1 MLTSGSRLGNGCIGD
16 KVSHKQQDLEHMD
29 LPADGSILLDRDRLE
44 IEGLILDMTAAGAG
58 ITQAEVDQ
66 LYKDTSNELRRLLVR
81 KLGDE
86 EGAEALA
93 QDAYLKL
100 LRIKHNQD
108 VGDLRHYLFSMA
120 VRLALNV
127 LRKRKMDTQYYGYKE
142 KSARL
147 LTQDSCA
154 YRVLLEELKRE
165 TLKESIAQL
174 PEKTRYIYLLH
185 EFKNLPTAEIAL
197 QLDAS
202 EAVIATHLD
211 CAKGQTEK
219 ALTEFV
225 LMDV

>member
-1 MLTSGSRLGNGCIGD
+1 
-16 KVSHKQQDLEHMD
+16 VSHKPQDIEHVE
-29 LPADGSILLDRDRLE
+29 LPVDENILLDRDRLE
-44 IEGLILDMTAAGAG
+44 IEGLILHMTAAGAG
-58 ITQAEVDQ
+58 ISQTEIDQ
-66 LYKDTSNELRRLLVR
+66 LYKETSNELRRLLVR
-81 KLGDE
+81 KLVDE

-127 LRKRKMDTQYYGYKE
+127 LRKRKMDTQHYGHQE
-142 KSARL
+142 KVAGL
-147 LTQDSCA
+147 LTQDSSA
-154 YRVLLEELKRE
+154 YSVLLDELKRE

-185 EFKNLPTAEIAL
+185 EFKNVPTAEIAL

-202 EAVIATHLD
+202 EAVIRTHID
-211 CAKGQTEK
+211 CAKGLTEK

>member
-16 KVSHKQQDLEHMD
+16 KVSHKQQDIGHID
-29 LPADGSILLDRDRLE
+29 LLGDESILLDRDRLE

-58 ITQAEVDQ
+58 ITQAEIDQ

-93 QDAYLKL
+93 ADAYLKL

-127 LRKRKMDTQYYGYKE
+127 LRKRKMDSQYYGHNE
-142 KSARL
+142 QSARL

-154 YRVLLEELKRE
+154 YRVLLDELKCE

-185 EFKNLPTAEIAL
+185 EFKHLPTAEIAR

-202 EAVIATHLD
+202 EALITTYLD
-211 CAKGQTEK
+211 CAKGQAEK

>member
-1 MLTSGSRLGNGCIGD
+1 MLTSGSRLENGCIGD

-127 LRKRKMDTQYYGYKE
+127 LH
-142 KSARL
+142 
-147 LTQDSCA
+147 DS
-154 YRVLLEELKRE
+154 
-165 TLKESIAQL
+165 
-174 PEKTRYIYLLH
+174 
-185 EFKNLPTAEIAL
+185 
-197 QLDAS
+197 
-202 EAVIATHLD
+202 
-211 CAKGQTEK
+211 
-219 ALTEFV
+219 
-225 LMDV
+225 

>member
-1 MLTSGSRLGNGCIGD
+1 MSR
-16 KVSHKQQDLEHMD
+16 KQQDVEHMD
-29 LPADGSILLDRDRLE
+29 LPTDKGILLDRDRLE

-58 ITQAEVDQ
+58 ITKAEIDQ

-127 LRKRKMDTQYYGYKE
+127 LRKRKMDTQYYGHKE
-142 KSARL
+142 NSVRL
-147 LTQDSCA
+147 LSQDSCA

-185 EFKNLPTAEIAL
+185 EFKHLPTVEIAR
-197 QLDAS
+197 QMDAS

-211 CAKGQTEK
+211 CARGQTEK

-225 LMDV
+225 LLDV

>member
-1 MLTSGSRLGNGCIGD
+1 MLASGLGLENGCMGD
-16 KVSHKQQDLEHMD
+16 KVSHKQRDIEQFDPM
-29 LPADGSILLDRDRLE
+29 ADKQILLDRDRLE

-58 ITQAEVDQ
+58 ITRAEIDQ

-93 QDAYLKL
+93 KDAYLKL

-127 LRKRKMDTQYYGYKE
+127 LRKRKMDSQYYGHRE
-142 KSARL
+142 KSAQI
-147 LTQDSCA
+147 LTQDSSA
-154 YRVLLEELKRE
+154 YRVLLDELKRE

-185 EFKNLPTAEIAL
+185 EFKHLPADEIAR

-202 EAVIATHLD
+202 EAVVATHID
-211 CAKGQTEK
+211 CARGQTEK
-219 ALTEFV
+219 ALTEFA